1 MHFTR
6 VAAVLAH
13 RKPLRLS
20 RRLMGGIP
28 MNDRCSGHNPADIDE
43 ALLAAHPELAVL
55 ALDLPESDGEPMETE
70 REWMQINLVL
80 DSLEYHWRERQDFY
94 AAGNMFLY
102 YCVEQAHQIIAEEA
116 ESTRPRRAFRGPD
129 AFIVLNVDGTVRR
142 QMWVVWEEDGRYPDV
157 IFEFLSPSTKAK
169 DQTTKKELY
178 ERTFRTPEYYWYD
191 PFDPSVL
198 QGWQLSAEG
207 RYQAVTPD
215 ERGWLW
221 SPALNIWIGRWEG
234 IYKRAP
240 ATWLRFYDQA
250 GALVLTSDEGAQ
262 QQAEAER
269 GRAEAEGVRAEAE
282 RTRAE
287 AAEAE
292 VASLRAELA
301 RLRGETS

>member
-1 MHFTR
+1 MNMTE
-6 VAAVLAH
+6 
-13 RKPLRLS
+13 
-20 RRLMGGIP
+20 GIH
-28 MNDRCSGHNPADIDE
+28 MRDKRSIHNSADIDE
-43 ALLAAHPELAVL
+43 TLLAAHPELAVL

-70 REWMQINLVL
+70 REWMQINLLL
-80 DSLEYHWRERQDFY
+80 DSLSYHLRARQDFY

-102 YCVEQAHQIIAEEA
+102 YCSEQAHQIIDEVAEP
-116 ESTRPRRAFRGPD
+116 THPRRAFRGPD
-129 AFIVLNVDGTVRR
+129 VFIVLNVDGSVRR
-142 QMWVVWEEDGRYPDV
+142 QKWVVWEEGGRYPDV
-157 IFEFLSPSTKAK
+157 IFEFLSPSTKAT

-198 QGWQLSAEG
+198 QGWRLSAEG
-207 RYQAVTPD
+207 GYQAVTPD

-221 SPALNIWIGRWEG
+221 SPALHLWIGRWEG
-234 IYKRAP
+234 TYKRAP
-240 ATWLRFYDQA
+240 AIWLRLYDQA
-250 GALVLTSDEGAQ
+250 RELVLTSDEGAQ

-269 GRAEAEGVRAEAE
+269 TRAEAE

-301 RLRGETS
+301 RLRGEDG